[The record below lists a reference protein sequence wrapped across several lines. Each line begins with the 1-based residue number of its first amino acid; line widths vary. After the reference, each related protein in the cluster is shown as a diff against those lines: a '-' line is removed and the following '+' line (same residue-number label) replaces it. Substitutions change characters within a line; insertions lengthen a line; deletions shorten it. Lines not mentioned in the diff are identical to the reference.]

1 MNDSNKSIYICGSS
15 GMVGSALVKYI
26 KSQTSLKV
34 ISSNRD
40 KLDLMKKE
48 SVDKFFKET
57 QIDFMIIAAAKVGGI
72 YTNFKNPANF
82 ILENLKIQTNIGYC

>member
-15 GMVGSALVKYI
+15 GMVGSALVKYF

-48 SVDKFFKET
+48 SVDNFFKET
-57 QIDFMIIAAAKVGGI
+57 QIDFMIIAAAKVGG
-72 YTNFKNPANF
+72 NRVHGVHD
-82 ILENLKIQTNIGYC
+82 LGRKIIVSLH